1 MRQCSEEHIDL
12 PGATSRS
19 RRPLKLDLEASERSE
34 ECYDTARS
42 RTWGRHELIGLPRV
56 GLDAPKSM
64 SADTEEVSELTWARY
79 ATAADP
85 RLRRAFELF
94 LPFMTE
100 PCRRMWRTLGPP
112 PRSEEQSEVPPAHL
126 MVRSEPSAD
135 HDLLSSFPSC
145 RSQARD
151 PSCGPFGTSA
161 ASVRP
166 LGSEEPFG
174 RSSCLPLS
182 LAEPWVS
189 RPALAS
195 LRKAW
200 RGSFG

>member
-1 MRQCSEEHIDL
+1 MT
-12 PGATSRS
+12 P
-19 RRPLKLDLEASERSE
+19 LDLALGGDTSSSAFPESASMLRRACRQTPKRCLS
-34 ECYDTARS
+34 S
-42 RTWGRHELIGLPRV
+42 RGLVMLR
-56 GLDAPKSM
+56 
-64 SADTEEVSELTWARY
+64 R
-79 ATAADP
+79 ADP
-85 RLRRAFELF
+85 RLRRAFELS

-112 PRSEEQSEVPPAHL
+112 PRSEEHSEVPPAHL

-151 PSCGPFGTSA
+151 PSCGPFGTLA

-174 RSSCLPLS
+174 RSTCLPLS
-182 LAEPWVS
+182 LVEPWVS